1 VEMQYGVAV
10 LAAERH
16 GAAQLVD
23 PRPYLVGTLK
33 ETFERYKGIGILL
46 PAVGYSD
53 QQIADLERTIN
64 DTECDAVIIG
74 TPIDLRK
81 LITINKPVVRVTY
94 EIQEI
99 GKPDLRDVL
108 QRFQ

>member
-1 VEMQYGVAV
+1 M
-10 LAAERH
+10 
-16 GAAQLVD
+16 VD